1 MALRR
6 SSLRVVGLT
15 CVLVLGSLVG
25 TALHAQDR
33 GAPRFGPAASADT
46 VVAEPSDAGRLWS
59 TADPPFDRFEERYE
73 MEADSAWATHLR
85 RGLLRLPGCTAALV
99 SAEGLAL
106 TTARCVRQHL
116 EAENDGAAL
125 VAEQRADER
134 SVPALHADRLLR
146 TTDVTEAVRAARQ
159 DTTRTQAVRSVE
171 QRLQA
176 EAEANRRVEVGSAA
190 GAPYTAYTYR
200 RFEDVRVAFLPEQ
213 AVSAFG
219 GLNAAMTY
227 PRQALDAALL
237 RVYTAEGTPLA
248 ADHFFEPS
256 TQGARPGDAVFSAG
270 ASEQTHRAESAE
282 QLAVRRDLMLP
293 VRRARLETWTRAMR
307 ASLDT
312 ATASARQHRALHEA
326 ERALKQT
333 RARLE
338 ALQSEYVQTRLQ
350 RRDSL
355 LRRALRE
362 DSSLQ
367 KRFGGVLDSLA
378 AIQEAKR
385 TLASAYRAFGRFG
398 GESRPPSGSST
409 YRRILQPRRQEAA
422 AGASG
427 AEETTRGTP
436 SAAVDSGR
444 RLPAPVEIAVLAFRL
459 DTLRSHLYPDTAA
472 VRRLLQ
478 GRSPTQL
485 ATAIVESSVLAAPV
499 DASAGAATPDVP
511 PNDPAA
517 AVVDVAA
524 SRARS
529 FYEEWGRLHRAE
541 RQLTR
546 RLARARQAIREV
558 PVLSS
563 GTNALRL
570 TDGRVL
576 GYPYNGT
583 ITPPFATFFDLYEQ
597 NRAFGKDGAWAL
609 PERWRRSASTMDRST
624 PLTLVASTD
633 GAVSNGGA
641 PLLNKYLELVGVTV
655 GPNIQG
661 AAGTY
666 IFLPER
672 MRTVAVDLRGLRQA
686 LTAVYEAEGLV
697 DDLFGGGA
705 ETTDTRR

>member
-1 MALRR
+1 M
-6 SSLRVVGLT
+6 
-15 CVLVLGSLVG
+15 
-25 TALHAQDR
+25 
-33 GAPRFGPAASADT
+33 
-46 VVAEPSDAGRLWS
+46 
-59 TADPPFDRFEERYE
+59 
-73 MEADSAWATHLR
+73 
-85 RGLLRLPGCTAALV
+85 
-99 SAEGLAL
+99 
-106 TTARCVRQHL
+106 
-116 EAENDGAAL
+116 
-125 VAEQRADER
+125 
-134 SVPALHADRLLR
+134 
-146 TTDVTEAVRAARQ
+146 
-159 DTTRTQAVRSVE
+159 
-171 QRLQA
+171 
-176 EAEANRRVEVGSAA
+176 
-190 GAPYTAYTYR
+190 
-200 RFEDVRVAFLPEQ
+200 
-213 AVSAFG
+213 
-219 GLNAAMTY
+219 
-227 PRQALDAALL
+227 
-237 RVYTAEGTPLA
+237 
-248 ADHFFEPS
+248 
-256 TQGARPGDAVFSAG
+256 
-270 ASEQTHRAESAE
+270 
-282 QLAVRRDLMLP
+282 
-293 VRRARLETWTRAMR
+293 
-307 ASLDT
+307 
-312 ATASARQHRALHEA
+312 
-326 ERALKQT
+326 
-333 RARLE
+333 
-338 ALQSEYVQTRLQ
+338 
-350 RRDSL
+350 
-355 LRRALRE
+355 
-362 DSSLQ
+362 
-367 KRFGGVLDSLA
+367 
-378 AIQEAKR
+378 
-385 TLASAYRAFGRFG
+385 
-398 GESRPPSGSST
+398 
-409 YRRILQPRRQEAA
+409 
-422 AGASG
+422 
-427 AEETTRGTP
+427 
-436 SAAVDSGR
+436 
-444 RLPAPVEIAVLAFRL
+444 LAFRL

-529 FYEEWGRLHRAE
+529 FYEEWGRLSRAE

-597 NRAFGKDGAWAL
+597 NRAFGEDGAWAL